1 MYSPTRQRRGSAH
14 RAVHRFITP
23 WALLAATGT
32 AVGAEAPAD
41 THLTQSLTPVVVT
54 APMPDSPLTV
64 VTDPKAPRQPV
75 PASDGA
81 DLLKSIPGFSVIR
94 KGGSNGDPV
103 LRGMS
108 GSRLGIQIDGGLIGG
123 GCPSRMDPPTAY
135 IAPELYDRVTVIKG
149 PETVIYGPGNS
160 AGVVRFDRDFSRYAE
175 PGYSVDASVLGGSWG
190 RNDQNL
196 DLRAGAQSGYLGVS
210 ANHTHSQ
217 DYQDGDGQ
225 RVHSRYDR
233 WNVDT
238 TLGWTPTDDSR
249 LELTVGKGNGQAA
262 YAFSGM
268 DGAQFLRK
276 SAALKWTQQHLTA
289 HWDELDVQVYTNYAD
304 HVMDNY
310 TLRDPDPASMM
321 PMAMASDVARRT
333 NGGRIAGTWRWDDAL
348 QLIAG
353 IDGSTNAH
361 TVRNGGKPGSATDY
375 HRYPRQ
381 RDARLSDIGAFGE
394 LRWTF
399 AERQRLIGGAR
410 LDRAQARGY
419 GLSLT
424 SGGGM
429 DMGGGMD
436 DGMGMGGMGMGD
448 DMTASTVDADR
459 SSTLPSGFVRYEHDF
474 ATSPATFYAGI
485 GHVERFPDYWELFGQ
500 HVDVSLP
507 SFRRLAPEKTTQLD
521 IGMQYRDARM
531 KAWISGYAG
540 VVQDFILMHYPASA
554 MGQGTASN
562 VQARIAGGEAGL
574 SYAFDD
580 HWSGDVT
587 LNSAWGENRTEHRP
601 LPQMPPLEAR
611 FGLTY
616 ARDDWSMGAL
626 WRVASAQH
634 RVAVGEGNIVG
645 QDLGP
650 SAGFGV
656 FSLNGSYRL
665 GRHLTLSAGI
675 DNLFDLAYAEH
686 LNAAPVGLAGYVN
699 TIRVDEPGRTGWIK
713 LDLHL

>member
-1 MYSPTRQRRGSAH
+1 MRCSRHERRHVS
-14 RAVHRFITP
+14 RWRRP
-23 WALLAATGT
+23 LPLALT
-32 AVGAEAPAD
+32 AVLIGLPPAIAHAD
-41 THLTQSLTPVVVT
+41 DGTVPDRSQQFAPVVVT
-54 APMPDSPLTV
+54 APMQDSPLTV
-64 VTDPKAPRQPV
+64 ITDPKAPRQPV

-81 DLLKSIPGFSVIR
+81 DLLKNIPGFSTIR

-123 GCPSRMDPPTAY
+123 GCPARMDPPTAY
-135 IAPELYDRVTVIKG
+135 VAPELYDRVTVIKG

-196 DLRAGAQSGYLGVS
+196 DLRAGDPTGYLAVS

-217 DYQDGDGQ
+217 DYEDGDGN

-249 LELTVGKGNGQAA
+249 VELAVGKGNGQAA

-268 DGAQFLRK
+268 DGSQFLRE
-276 SAALKWTQQHLTA
+276 SAALKWTVQHLTA
-289 HWDELDVQVYTNYAD
+289 HWDELEVQAYSNYAD

-310 TLRDPDPASMM
+310 TLRQPDPASMM
-321 PMAMASDVARRT
+321 PMPMASDVARRT
-333 NGGRIAGTWRWDDAL
+333 NGGRIAGTWRWDETV
-348 QLIAG
+348 QLVAG
-353 IDGSTNAH
+353 LDGSTNAH
-361 TVRNGGKPGSATDY
+361 TVRNGGEPGSATDY
-375 HRYPRQ
+375 HLYPRE
-381 RDARLSDIGAFGE
+381 RDARMSDVGAFGE

-399 AERQRLIGGAR
+399 APRQRLITGAR
-410 LDRAQARGY
+410 LDRAQAHGY
-419 GLSLT
+419 DLST
-424 SGGGM
+424 GAAGGGM
-429 DMGGGMD
+429 
-436 DGMGMGGMGMGD
+436 
-448 DMTASTVDADR
+448 AAPAVDADR
-459 SSTLPSGFVRYEHDF
+459 SSTLPSGFVRYEHDL
-474 ATSPATFYAGI
+474 ASSPATFYAGV

-507 SFRRLAPEKTTQLD
+507 SFRQLDPEKTTQLD
-521 IGMQYRDARM
+521 MGVQYHDARM
-531 KAWISGYAG
+531 KAWVSGYAG
-540 VVQDFILMHYPASA
+540 VVQDFILMHYPMSA
-554 MGQGTASN
+554 MGTGTASN
-562 VQARIAGGEAGL
+562 VQARTAGGEAGVN
-574 SYAFDD
+574 YAFDE
-580 HWSGDVT
+580 HWSGDAT
-587 LNSAWGENRTEHRP
+587 LSYAWGENRTEHRP

-616 ARDDWSMGAL
+616 ARDAWSIGGL
-626 WRVASAQH
+626 WRLATAQH

-665 GRHLTLSAGI
+665 GKHLTLSAGI
-675 DNLFDLAYAEH
+675 DNLLDKTYAEH
-686 LNAAPVGLAGYVN
+686 LNAAPEGLAGYVN
-699 TIRVDEPGRTGWIK
+699 TVRVNEPGRTAWVKFAI
-713 LDLHL
+713 HL